1 MAEDKEINVDNK
13 MKELQ
18 MQMLDK
24 IGNGGLNNN
33 DLMAFMQ
40 MLQKQDSGS
49 MNDLMPMIFMSKM
62 MNPTPKT
69 DPTMTMMM
77 LEMMKNRTSGS
88 SDLEK
93 KIERLEAQI
102 AKQEDDKK
110 YNLIMARI
118 DEITKAKDTL
128 GTKELIQ
135 LLSNKDATISQ
146 KEREVL
152 SAKFDQTIMALQG
165 ELKNMKS
172 GGGDLNN
179 VSETIRAIKSI
190 SADLGIGQPVVKT
203 KEEIITGLIG
213 TVADRFAPAINSYVE
228 QMNQMRQSPYS
239 VPEPMQLSPDQ
250 HARFQ
255 QIQSERAIQPP
266 MPIQQEP
273 QMVDGAAAFSDLV
286 DIADNR
292 KTVDRKPVQV

>member
-1 MAEDKEINVDNK
+1 
-13 MKELQ
+13 
-18 MQMLDK
+18 
-24 IGNGGLNNN
+24 
-33 DLMAFMQ
+33 MAFMQ

-49 MNDLMPMIFMSKM
+49 VNDLMPMILMSKM
-62 MNPTPKT
+62 MNPAPKT

-110 YNLIMARI
+110 YNLIMSRI

-152 SAKFDQTIMALQG
+152 ASKFDQTITTLQS
-165 ELKNMKS
+165 ELRNMKS
-172 GGGDLNN
+172 GGGDLDR

-190 SADLGIGQPVVKT
+190 SSDLGIGQPQVKS

-213 TVADRFAPAINSYVE
+213 TVADRFAPAINNYVE
-228 QMNQMRQSPYS
+228 QMNQMRQQPYS
-239 VPEPMQLSPDQ
+239 APMPLTPEQQTRL
-250 HARFQ
+250 Q
-255 QIQSERAIQPP
+255 QIQAER
-266 MPIQQEP
+266 PIPQAEP
-273 QMVDGAAAFSDLV
+273 QNQEVIMENGEIAFSDLV
-286 DIADNR
+286 DVADNR
-292 KTVDRKPVQV
+292 KTIDRKPVQV